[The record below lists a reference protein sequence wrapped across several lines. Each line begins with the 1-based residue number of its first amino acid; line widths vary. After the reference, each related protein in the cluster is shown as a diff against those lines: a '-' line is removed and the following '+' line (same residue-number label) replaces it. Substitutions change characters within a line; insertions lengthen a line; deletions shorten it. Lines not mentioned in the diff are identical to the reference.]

1 MGMSRIGRGVLATLT
16 TLGLLASAPIA
27 LGVVAVVD
35 VPASIPAGT
44 PNDPLPAARGAA
56 VADSGISLAAGEH
69 FRITASGSANGGG
82 GGPDEGPNGA
92 PLGTQFNSGPVT
104 DGIFA
109 HISNPPWNI
118 YSLIATVDDS
128 DAYLTGVN
136 DDWFGVGTGGSF
148 VAPRAGELRFLF
160 QDGFYRPDWTG
171 SYLDNTG
178 GFVAVVVV
186 DRAASLTL
194 EPSSAGHRFDEPTEL
209 VAAVTDEAGRPVR
222 GDIVV
227 VRVRGASTLDSQC
240 TTDAAGRCSLGYV
253 GPGVVGTDVIDA
265 YVDSDGDGAPAGVA
279 TEPTA
284 TATVDWT
291 EPDSDGDG
299 LLDGADNCPAV
310 ANPDQADSDA
320 DGTGDACDHDPA
332 TLLLQSTNAFPLLG
346 TSYVPHAVLY
356 DFSGA
361 PVAGVTIRFD
371 LNIGTPGG
379 RPGICV
385 TDAVGQCDVTFT
397 SPPAPESRFLDAFA
411 DTDADGEA
419 DPGEPVSNRLRVT
432 WIAPDPVA
440 SFVRLSPSS
449 ATRAA
454 GATHTVTASATTVTD
469 AVAPGARVRFS
480 VTGASVLEGAC
491 VTDAAGSCPFTY
503 TGPAVAG
510 VDNVAAYVDLNDD
523 SVRDPGEPATT
534 ASVTWTGPPAT
545 GGRSSGAGTVAL
557 RGGKSLGFAYT
568 ASRYRSRFIGGCL
581 IGDPVAKVGIACLDV
596 TGLTVTGRTAVIT
609 GNAAVTVNR
618 RIERRTY
625 RIEVTDGATPRQDT
639 FRITAGAYSAGGTLT
654 GGDLS
659 VAS

>member
-1 MGMSRIGRGVLATLT
+1 MGMNRIGRGLVAVSAM
-16 TLGLLASAPIA
+16 LGLLASAQLS
-27 LGVVAVVD
+27 LGIVAVVD

-44 PNDPLPAARGAA
+44 PNDPLPGARGAA
-56 VADSGISLAAGEH
+56 VADSGVSLAAGEH
-69 FRITASGSANGGG
+69 FRIAASGSANGGG

-92 PLGTQFNSGPVT
+92 PLGSQFNSGPVS

-128 DAYLTGVN
+128 DAYLTGEN
-136 DDWFGVGTGGSF
+136 DDWFGVGTGGAF

-160 QDGFYRPDWTG
+160 QDGLYRPDWAG

-194 EPSSAGHRFDEPTEL
+194 DPSSAAHRFDEPTDL
-209 VAAVTDEAGRPVR
+209 VATVTDDAGRPVR
-222 GDIVV
+222 GDIVM
-227 VRVRGASTLDSQC
+227 VRVRGASTLDSRC
-240 TTDAAGRCSLGYV
+240 TTDADGRCSLGYV
-253 GPGVVGTDVIDA
+253 GPGVVGTDAIDA
-265 YVDSDGDGAPAGVA
+265 YVDSDGDGAPAGEP

-284 TATVDWT
+284 TATVRWT

-299 LLDGADNCPAV
+299 LLDSADNCPATG
-310 ANPDQADSDA
+310 NPDQADSDA

-332 TLLLQSTNAFPLLG
+332 TLLLQSTDAFPLLG

-361 PVAGVTIRFD
+361 PVAGVAIRFD
-371 LNIGTPGG
+371 LNLGTPGG
-379 RPGICV
+379 RAGSCV
-385 TDAVGQCDVTFT
+385 TDADGQCDATFT

-411 DTDADGEA
+411 DIDGDSEA

-440 SFVRLSPSS
+440 SFVRLTPVS

-469 AVAPGARVRFS
+469 AAAPGARVRFS
-480 VTGASVLEGAC
+480 VSGASVTEGAC
-491 VTDAAGSCPFTY
+491 MTDAAGSCAFTY

-510 VDNVAAYVDLNDD
+510 ADTVTAYVDLDDD

-534 ASVTWTGPPAT
+534 ATVTWTGPSAT
-545 GGRSSGAGTVAL
+545 GGRSSGAGTIAL
-557 RGGKSLGFAYT
+557 RGGTSLGFAYT
-568 ASRYRSRFIGGCL
+568 ASRHRGRFVGGCL
-581 IGDPVAKVGIACLDV
+581 VADPVAKVGIACLDV

-609 GNAAVTVNR
+609 GSAAVTVNR

-625 RIEVTDGATPRQDT
+625 RMEVTDGATPRQDT
-639 FRITAGAYSAGGTLT
+639 FRITAGAYTAGGTLT

-659 VAS
+659 VTS